1 MVFLDIEFDF
11 WVPVVSQ
18 LSAGER
24 DPGPETLNKAECL
37 EDLGKMRVPIG
48 ILTSPAKLTD
58 AEFSIIKSHSQVGH
72 DVLKGIEFVR
82 PVAAIVHQ
90 HHERIDGSGYPQE
103 LSGDEILLEART
115 LAVADVIEAMAS
127 HRPYR
132 PALGIDVALGEIIE
146 HSGTR
151 YDSRIAEACVKLLN
165 ETDYKMPQ

>member
-1 MVFLDIEFDF
+1 M
-11 WVPVVSQ
+11 
-18 LSAGER
+18 
-24 DPGPETLNKAECL
+24 
-37 EDLGKMRVPIG
+37 
-48 ILTSPAKLTD
+48 
-58 AEFSIIKSHSQVGH
+58 
-72 DVLKGIEFVR
+72 
-82 PVAAIVHQ
+82 HQ

-103 LSGDEILLEART
+103 LSGDEILLEARI

-132 PALGIDVALGEIIE
+132 PALGIEVALGEIIE